1 MEWEQL
7 SQGVGRGQ
15 LVGRR
20 VASPSEQRVCGHL
33 MVMTAGSRAPR
44 KEGKPLQME
53 GLLVRRG
60 LGGRILEG
68 RNHRNSKLR
77 REGRSAAL
85 LVASQTGGMVKV
97 NIFKQNYLPLY
108 GRLHSS

>member
-33 MVMTAGSRAPR
+33 MGMTAGSRAPR
-44 KEGKPLQME
+44 REGKSLQMARLVGKRVLGGKCPVAKNYSQLKVILSLISTCGTHPHELQAKEG
-53 GLLVRRG
+53 RD
-60 LGGRILEG
+60 I
-68 RNHRNSKLR
+68 
-77 REGRSAAL
+77 
-85 LVASQTGGMVKV
+85 
-97 NIFKQNYLPLY
+97 
-108 GRLHSS
+108 SSTDGKSIIYTLS